1 MPRSVFSPP
10 HSRLPSPTPRPAAF
24 LLVCA
29 LAYAGAVVG
38 YLPLLTLL
46 LPIKVDQVAGDG
58 RLDLLTV
65 TVIAGAIAA
74 SLANIG
80 FGWLGDR
87 SVSRGG
93 GRRGI
98 MAAGVVATMASY
110 AGLAAATTPALLV
123 AGIVL
128 FQVAL
133 NAVIA
138 PLMAIIAE
146 EVPDGRKGVAGGLLA
161 MANPVAATLSA
172 ALVGASRFGEP
183 ARFAVIAVTVA
194 MCTLPLVIVRGTR
207 QAGAPPPVLRSML
220 RRDLL
225 LAWTARLLVQIA
237 GSALFVYLLYYFETV
252 APSVPESVL
261 AARMGTVM
269 IVAYSVPLPIAVLVG
284 RLADRTGRTKP
295 FLFAAALVAAAGL
308 IAMMAARDFTSGAA
322 AFCVYTGGT
331 SVFLALHAGFAMQLL
346 PSARH
351 RGRDLG
357 LLNLANTLPGLLGP
371 VITWALATP
380 RDFDAVLIVLA
391 VLTLGGGMILLAAR
405 GRR

>member
-74 SLANIG
+74 SVANIG

-87 SVSRGG
+87 LVSRGG

-98 MAAGVVATMASY
+98 MAGGVVATMASY

-146 EVPDGRKGVAGGLLA
+146 EVPDGRKG
-161 MANPVAATLSA
+161 S
-172 ALVGASRFGEP
+172 
-183 ARFAVIAVTVA
+183 
-194 MCTLPLVIVRGTR
+194 
-207 QAGAPPPVLRSML
+207 QAGCWRWPIRSRRRCPPRWSG
-220 RRDLL
+220 R
-225 LAWTARLLVQIA
+225 A
-237 GSALFVYLLYYFETV
+237 GSA
-252 APSVPESVL
+252 S
-261 AARMGTVM
+261 R
-269 IVAYSVPLPIAVLVG
+269 
-284 RLADRTGRTKP
+284 
-295 FLFAAALVAAAGL
+295 
-308 IAMMAARDFTSGAA
+308 
-322 AFCVYTGGT
+322 
-331 SVFLALHAGFAMQLL
+331 
-346 PSARH
+346 
-351 RGRDLG
+351 RGSR
-357 LLNLANTLPGLLGP
+357 
-371 VITWALATP
+371 
-380 RDFDAVLIVLA
+380 
-391 VLTLGGGMILLAAR
+391 
-405 GRR
+405 